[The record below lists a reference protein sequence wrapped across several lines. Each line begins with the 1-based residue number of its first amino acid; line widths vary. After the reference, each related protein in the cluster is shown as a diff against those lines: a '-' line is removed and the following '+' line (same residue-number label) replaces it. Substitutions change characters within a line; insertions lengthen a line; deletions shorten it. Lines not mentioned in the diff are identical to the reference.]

1 MARRTGQNVATR
13 TGIRRVG
20 APSKR
25 YDRGMTLAPD
35 IAPPET
41 APPPLFDAVLYPHRS
56 LGRTGFWI
64 LMAAVIAVSFTAGL
78 FFFLA
83 GAWPVVGFFGL
94 DVLLIYGA
102 FKFSY
107 RAARLI
113 ETIALTENEL
123 VVRRISPRG
132 KVLSWTFQPFWV
144 RIALD
149 ENAGRDSSLVL
160 SSHGRHVALGDFLMH
175 EERVDLANA
184 LRGELAKLK
193 NGPMPA

>member
-1 MARRTGQNVATR
+1 
-13 TGIRRVG
+13 
-20 APSKR
+20 
-25 YDRGMTLAPD
+25 MTEAPD
-35 IAPPET
+35 TP
-41 APPPLFDAVLYPHRS
+41 APPPEVAIPSLFDAVLYPHRS
-56 LGRTGFWI
+56 LGRAGFWA
-64 LMAAVIAVSFTAGL
+64 LMAAVISVSFTAGL

-102 FKFSY
+102 FKLSY
-107 RAARLI
+107 RAARLM

-149 ENAGRDSSLVL
+149 EDAGRES
-160 SSHGRHVALGDFLMH
+160 
-175 EERVDLANA
+175 
-184 LRGELAKLK
+184 
-193 NGPMPA
+193 